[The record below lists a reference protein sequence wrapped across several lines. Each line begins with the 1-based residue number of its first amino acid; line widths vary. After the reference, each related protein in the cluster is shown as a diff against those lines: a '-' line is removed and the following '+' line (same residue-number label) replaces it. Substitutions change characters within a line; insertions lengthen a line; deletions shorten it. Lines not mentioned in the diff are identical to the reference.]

1 MIKHLEVR
9 RLKNLRIVVV
19 ARHFPL
25 SREQV
30 LYSFVFDEASRLTK
44 ECEEV
49 HVVRGEYGDDSN
61 VDGMHVHSLKKLN
74 SSLISFLC
82 RTASDFPLS
91 SFLNPFKSYYYCGN
105 YAQTVA
111 GVAIKQK
118 IDLLHAHFAFPE
130 GFVAKLAK
138 KSVRK
143 PLVVTLHGSDILTEP
158 SIDYGDRLRK
168 DCDDKVRRV
177 LESAD
182 KVLVASKAVFD
193 EASKAGCSRDR
204 LEYLPN
210 GVDLNRLNLELDGGW
225 VRSKLG
231 IRKRPI
237 VLTVR
242 ALVPKN
248 GVEYLIMSAL
258 EVWKRHPEVVF
269 IIVGEGPLRLALE
282 KLVDDMGLSQNVIFI
297 RKASYDDLPYY
308 YSACDVFVIPSI
320 IEAFGLVTVEAMAC
334 GKPVVGTSVGGIPDT
349 IEDGKNGFLVPPR
362 DPQSLAEKILLLL
375 ENSTLGKEMG
385 LKGRKMAE
393 GRFSIR
399 KRIDAIKRIYSEVV

>member
-1 MIKHLEVR
+1 M
-9 RLKNLRIVVV
+9 

-44 ECEEV
+44 ECEQV
-49 HVVRGEYGDDSN
+49 HVVRGEYGNDSN
-61 VDGMHVHSLKKLN
+61 VDGMYVHSLKKLN

-82 RTASDFPLS
+82 RTVFDFPPS
-91 SFLNPFKSYYYCGN
+91 SFLHPFKSYYHCGN

-111 GVAIKQK
+111 RVAVKQK
-118 IDLLHAHFAFPE
+118 IDLLHAHFAYPE

-204 LEYLPN
+204 LKYLPN
-210 GVDLNRLNLELDGGW
+210 GVDLNRFNLELDSGW
-225 VRSKLG
+225 VRNKLG
-231 IRKRPI
+231 IGKRPL

-258 EVWKRHPEVVF
+258 EVWGRYPEVAFV
-269 IIVGEGPLRLALE
+269 IVGEGPLRLGLE
-282 KLVDDMGLSQNVIFI
+282 KLVNDMGLSENIIFLS
-297 RKASYDDLPYY
+297 KASYDDLPYY

-320 IEAFGLVTVEAMAC
+320 MEAFGLVTVEAMAC
-334 GKPVVGTSVGGIPDT
+334 GKPVIGTNVGGIPDT
-349 IEDGKNGFLVPPR
+349 IEDGKNGFLVSPR
-362 DPQSLAEKILLLL
+362 DPQRLAEKIMLLL
-375 ENSTLGKEMG
+375 ENQDLREEMG
-385 LKGRKMAE
+385 IKGREIAE
-393 GRFSIR
+393 KKFDIN
-399 KRIDAIKRIYSEVV
+399 KRINRIIKIYSELT